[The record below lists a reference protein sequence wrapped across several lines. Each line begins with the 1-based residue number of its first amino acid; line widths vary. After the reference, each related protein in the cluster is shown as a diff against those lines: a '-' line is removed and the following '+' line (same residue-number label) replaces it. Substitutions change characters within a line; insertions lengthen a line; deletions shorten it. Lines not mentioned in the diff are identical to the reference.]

1 MESILQTLQEEFHT
15 ALSLTE
21 KSTPRLYKFPDAE
34 NLIKVAVGMR
44 RSGKTYFLFQTI
56 RGLLAEKIPL
66 ERILYLNFED
76 DRILPMDHKAMG
88 KLIDSWYTLYP
99 QNHNHECYLFLDEVQ
114 NVEGWP
120 LVLRR
125 MLDTK
130 NIKIYV
136 TGSSAKLLSK
146 EIASSLRGRSL
157 SIEIFPYSYLEY
169 LTAHRQELP
178 LKPFGQKALDYHRS
192 YLLEYFRSGGFPGI
206 QLMPQNE
213 KLEALQSYVETVI
226 FRDIIERYQIG
237 NITLMKYF
245 ISFLLK
251 NIAAPFSI
259 NKFYNDIKS
268 QGHKAGKDTLYSYLD
283 YLEDA
288 FLIFTVPIF
297 TESLRHMQTTP
308 KKIYAIDNGLILAN
322 TFNLSDNLGKLLENQ
337 VYLDLRREGKKIFYY
352 HTSDGYEIDFITQ
365 DTQGKY
371 EIIQVV
377 WDTSDPKTL
386 EREERALNQAEKEL
400 GFPGRLLDYTHYLR
414 HFLTSDDEFQKIM
427 TLYSNS
433 IPRLN
438 WFSLSER
445 EEMVIEASRT
455 AQKQNVNFFDVLTNL
470 TFQRSI
476 KYGKQPQ

>member
-56 RGLLAEKIPL
+56 RGLLSEQIPL
-66 ERILYLNFED
+66 QRILYLNFED
-76 DRILPMDHKAMG
+76 DRILPMDHKMMG
-88 KLIDSWYTLYP
+88 ELIDSWYTLYP
-99 QNHNHECYLFLDEVQ
+99 QNHNRECYLFLDEVQ

-136 TGSSAKLLSK
+136 TGSSSKLLSK

-178 LKPFGQKALDYHRS
+178 FKPFGQKALDYHRS

-213 KLEALQSYVETVI
+213 KLESLQSYVETVI

-237 NITLMKYF
+237 NTTLMKYF

-251 NIAAPFSI
+251 NIASPFSI

-352 HTSDGYEIDFITQ
+352 HSSDGYEIDFITQ
-365 DTQGKY
+365 DAQGKY
-371 EIIQVV
+371 EMIQVV
-377 WDTSDPKTL
+377 WDTSDQKTL
-386 EREERALNQAEKEL
+386 EREERALKQAEKEL

-414 HFLTSDDEFQKIM
+414 HFLTSDEEFQKIM

-433 IPRLN
+433 VPRLN

-445 EEMVIEASRT
+445 EEMVMEASRT
-455 AQKQNVNFFDVLTNL
+455 AQKQNANFFDVLTNL
-470 TFQRSI
+470 TFERSI
-476 KYGKQPQ
+476 KYGKQP